1 MSVRYTTYMLVL
13 AAGLEMACRPGPSTL
28 PIVAAA
34 ERGDT
39 AELRALLASGVE
51 VDAVDDQEATALIPA
66 ARGGRVGVLTVLLEA
81 GGNPNHLDGRLG
93 RNPARRGWTP
103 LVHAVHTNQ
112 TAAVQTLRNFGA
124 DPNLPARGGDTP
136 LVMAAGYGRTSLVEL
151 LLAHGANPALQ
162 TRTGWPHAVGRR
174 GDGECGYRP
183 VHDRTVPDRNRQ
195 GTARARGPVAA
206 GRRVLGPHGHPIRA
220 LEQLHGVVGAPR
232 SRLNPTPAWL
242 LIGKSFDALVHRHA
256 KGFQSHRHQVVL
268 ADRKKRHPSAAS
280 CRTERRARPKSR
292 R

>member
-39 AELRALLASGVE
+39 AALRALLASGVE
-51 VDAVDDQEATALIPA
+51 VDAVDDQGATALIPA

-81 GGNPNHLDGRLG
+81 GGNPNRLDGRLG

-112 TAAVQTLRNFGA
+112 TAAVQTLLNFGA

-162 TRTGWPHAVGRR
+162 P
-174 GDGECGYRP
+174 E
-183 VHDRTVPDRNRQ
+183 Q
-195 GTARARGPVAA
+195 GG
-206 GRRVLGPHGHPIRA
+206 
-220 LEQLHGVVGAPR
+220 
-232 SRLNPTPAWL
+232 PTPLAAAVMGSVDIDRFTIGQCQTETVKAL
-242 LIGKSFDALVHRHA
+242 LAHA
-256 KGFQSHRHQVVL
+256 
-268 ADRKKRHPSAAS
+268 P
-280 CRTERRARPKSR
+280 
-292 R
+292 

>member
-51 VDAVDDQEATALIPA
+51 VDAVDDQGATALIPA

-81 GGNPNHLDGRLG
+81 GGNPNRLDGRLG

-103 LVHAVHTNQ
+103 LVHAVHTDQ
-112 TAAVQTLRNFGA
+112 TAAVHTLLDFGA

-162 TRTGWPHAVGRR
+162 PEQGGPTPLAAAVMGSVDIDRFTIGQCQTETVKALLAHAPQLRL
-174 GDGECGYRP
+174 GDGFWDHMAIRF
-183 VHDRTVPDRNRQ
+183 
-195 GTARARGPVAA
+195 ARWSNCT
-206 GRRVLGPHGHPIRA
+206 
-220 LEQLHGVVGAPR
+220 E
-232 SRLNPTPAWL
+232 
-242 LIGKSFDALVHRHA
+242 
-256 KGFQSHRHQVVL
+256 VL
-268 ADRKKRHPSAAS
+268 ALLGQG
-280 CRTERRARPKSR
+280 
-292 R
+292 